1 VPPYGKFGKRLPH
14 KGLPSLATLTHRLHQ
29 PHVSLTVAEFLPVR
43 DALDAVGAIPPQ
55 PIRFLIEA
63 VGVFPQGALFLACVA
78 SRDLLDEQR
87 RVHNAVDSLAV
98 GP

>member
-1 VPPYGKFGKRLPH
+1 MRSAGVVH
-14 KGLPSLATLTHRLHQ
+14 PSVDFKKLATLTHRLHQ
-29 PHVSLTVAEFLPVR
+29 PHVSLTVAEFFPVR
-43 DALDAVGAIPPQ
+43 DALDALGAIPPQ

-87 RVHNAVDSLAV
+87 RVHNAVESLAV
-98 GP
+98 GR